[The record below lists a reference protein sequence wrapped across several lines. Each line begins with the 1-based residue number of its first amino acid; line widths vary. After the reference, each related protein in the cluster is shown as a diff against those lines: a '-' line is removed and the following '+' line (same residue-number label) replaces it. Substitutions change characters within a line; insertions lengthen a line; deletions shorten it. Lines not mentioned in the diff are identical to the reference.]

1 MKKAIEHHLDWI
13 IGVGIF
19 LLFTVFILAT
29 LKPGYQKTK
38 EGEILL
44 SILEDKIEENLTWKV
59 EKIPLKVIQIRCQE
73 TESCISLEWPYYNT
87 NKVKVLEAD
96 FSISNGKLIINSKNL
111 GTYTVLISEEFPS
124 AQDGGSCSCEDVEYI
139 YGVPEVLEGYSEQ
152 KINALVT
159 NYNENYENLRH
170 EWNFPGYR
178 DFKITFKWDEI
189 SKSVGKDP
197 PENMQV
203 YVKVIHD
210 NLLTENGTLEHLVI
224 TLETW

>member
-59 EKIPLKVIQIRCQE
+59 EKVPLNVSRVSECQ
-73 TESCISLEWPYYNT
+73 ESCISLHWPYYT
-87 NKVKVLEAD
+87 NKVKVLEVD

-111 GTYTVLISEEFPS
+111 GTYTVLISEGFPS

-159 NYNENYENLRH
+159 NYNENYENLKH

-210 NLLTENGTLEHLVI
+210 NLLTKNGTLEHLVI